1 MEAIDLAPE
10 TYPIAFLTRISPRGR
25 EPKTFLMSDITNG
38 NGLKFKVSL
47 NTSVIYFACTKKLIL
62 KARMLVIRYVV

>member
-10 TYPIAFLTRISPRGR
+10 TYPIAYLTRISPRGR
-25 EPKTFLMSDITNG
+25 EPKTFLMSDMTNG

-47 NTSVIYFACTKKLIL
+47 NTIYCTSLTQ
-62 KARMLVIRYVV
+62 KAHGTYL